1 MALAYEQFL
10 AEMRSNSQ
18 RTLEEFQK
26 VVQEVKRHMQ
36 RMEQQ
41 HGIRTAQRGSRAA
54 PIQVATI
61 PTAPSKCSI
70 LQQVKL

>member
-10 AEMRSNSQ
+10 AEMRSNQQ

-41 HGIRTAQRGSRAA
+41 HGIRTAKRGPRAA
-54 PIQVATI
+54 PIQVTTT
-61 PTAPSKCSI
+61 PTATPKRSI